1 LREIIMDKFSIK
13 INGMPLLPTI
23 YGDIIEIIVDTDV
36 FMPGMFT
43 ILLDDTQVVADL
55 PALKHTDNA
64 LLFRIGAKVEISA
77 AVDAPVSPVP
87 KRNTLIKGEITSIEP
102 VFQEDGT
109 IRLCV
114 RGYDAAHRLTLGKKT
129 RAWGTGLAPTVNESQ
144 IVTTIAG
151 EYSLT
156 PAIDMSGLAGVTYEY
171 VMQYNQSDWEFLWAR
186 ARLLGYQL
194 FVDGT
199 TLRFT
204 QASLPRQALPVKLEW
219 GNNLRIFKPRFVA
232 SGATT
237 AVQARGWNA
246 DLKKE
251 VKAPNLPGLGM
262 IDPPSSPSVAK
273 GITGSTAIRTGLRSK
288 AKDYVVSPVVRTPL
302 IASALAKARF
312 LQHESHYVRAS
323 GEADG
328 DPCLL
333 AGCNAAVVNVGV
345 RFAGTYFVTKARHIY
360 RGGAYRVEFEI
371 SGRNPYT
378 FGHLTG
384 QDTEQNKIYGAVIA
398 LVTDINDPMFN
409 GRLKV
414 KYPWM
419 PEGSM
424 GVISS
429 SWARMASLGGG
440 KNGGIYFTPEVND
453 EVLVVFEQGDV
464 NFPYIVGVLWSK
476 KDRPP
481 AAPKGKAVMAGK
493 VNQRIIKSRSGHVI
507 VLDDTP
513 GQEKILIQDKSKNG
527 IEIDSVKNEMTIK
540 TSGNLILNVG
550 GRFVVNSK
558 MDFDIK
564 SKTKGSISGATK
576 LELASNTAA
585 SIKAGTSSLDLQV
598 ATAALKSTQ
607 VDVQAN
613 AKASVKGG
621 AMVEI
626 QGALVKI
633 N

>member
-1 LREIIMDKFSIK
+1 MDKFSIK
-13 INGMPLLPTI
+13 INGVPMPPMI
-23 YGDIIEIIVDTDV
+23 YGDILEIIVDTDV

-43 ILLDDTQVVADL
+43 ILLGDTPVTAGL

-77 AVDAPVSPVP
+77 TVDSPGSPIP
-87 KRNTLIKGEITSIEP
+87 KKNTLIKGEITSIEP
-102 VFQEDGT
+102 LFQDDGS
-109 IRLCV
+109 IHLRI

-129 RAWGTGLAPTVNESQ
+129 RAWGTGATPTVNESQ
-144 IVTTIAG
+144 IVSTIAG
-151 EYSLT
+151 EYGLT

-171 VMQYNQSDWEFLWAR
+171 VMQYNQSDWDFLWAR

-194 FVDGT
+194 FADGT

-204 QASLPRQALPVKLEW
+204 QASLPRQMVPVKLAW
-219 GNNLRIFKPRFVA
+219 GENLRNFKPRFVA

-237 AVQARGWNA
+237 GVQAHGWNS

-251 VKAPNLPGLGM
+251 IKAPNLPGQANV
-262 IDPPSSPSVAK
+262 DPTSSPSVAK
-273 GITGSTAIRTGLRSK
+273 GITGSTAIRMGFRSK
-288 AKDYVVSPVVRTPL
+288 AKDHVVSPFVRTPL
-302 IASALAKARF
+302 IASTLARARF

-323 GEADG
+323 GAGDG
-328 DPCLL
+328 DPNLL
-333 AGCNAAVVNVGV
+333 AGCNAAIVNVGV
-345 RFAGTYFVTKARHIY
+345 RFAGTYFVTKARHVY
-360 RGGAYRVEFEI
+360 RGGNYSVEFEI

-378 FGHLTG
+378 LGHLTG
-384 QDTEQNKIYGAVIA
+384 QDPEVSKIYGAVIA
-398 LVTDINDPMFN
+398 LVTDVNDPMFN
-409 GRLKV
+409 GRVKV

-424 GVISS
+424 GDISS
-429 SWARMASLGGG
+429 GWARMASLGGG

-464 NFPYIVGVLWSK
+464 NYPYIVGALWSK
-476 KDRPP
+476 RDRPP
-481 AAPKGKAVMAGK
+481 TAPKGKAVTAGK
-493 VNQRIIKSRSGHVI
+493 VNQRIIKSRSGHVV

-513 GQEKILIQDKSKNG
+513 GQEKIIIQDKSKNG

-540 TSGNLILNVG
+540 TTGNLILNVG
-550 GRFVVNSK
+550 GRFIVNSK

-564 SKTKGSISGATK
+564 SKTKGSINAATK

-585 SIKAGTSSLDLQV
+585 SLKAGPSGLDLQV
-598 ATAALKSTQ
+598 AMAALKSTQ
-607 VDVQAN
+607 VDIQAN
-613 AKASVKGG
+613 AKASVKAA

-626 QGALVKI
+626 QGGLVKI